1 MTYRV
6 DYNDECLMDVFEAIN
21 DVNAWKTAIEFAEK
35 YGNGVKPWYVW
46 ELTEDYD
53 EIRDIGTYAEVLE
66 RSAA

>member
-1 MTYRV
+1 MTYRAEYS
-6 DYNDECLMDVFEAIN
+6 DAALMDVFDAI
-21 DVNAWKTAIEFAEK
+21 DDMNAWEFAIELAEG

-66 RSAA
+66 RRAA